1 MKSKSVEMLAR
12 ENEELLELLEDL
24 MARIQ
29 DIREEMAAG
38 LEDLEDMIA
47 ETREIGWH

>member
-1 MKSKSVEMLAR
+1 MKSKSVEMLAQ

>member
-12 ENEELLELLEDL
+12 ENEGLLELLEDL